1 MAEQQG
7 TKPSA
12 RATLAAK
19 ATAQER
25 QASNKSRAAEAQQDI
40 EGAGRPAD
48 AKGLAAQAAAILRG
62 DSGTAPRKPAQS
74 QPEPD
79 PDDDELPPDADGDP
93 DPDGQRDPGDD
104 DDDDQA
110 DEQPAGKPASLDEAA
125 KALGMTRQ
133 EFNAIPV
140 SVGAES
146 MTLGELKAKLPELL
160 KLDASRERLED
171 DRGTWELERIA
182 SYRNLNAIIDALPKN
197 AHTAGMLDAL
207 ERQHEQ
213 TRNRELQSLH
223 FARPRWAD
231 ATYATGAREKMTA
244 IARDYG
250 FTRAEVQGVLDH
262 RQVLL
267 LQDFAELRE
276 KVKASRDAARKVN
289 EPDGSRAAGQ
299 GPARGGAA
307 LNNGARRVKATQEGI
322 AQRAGAILRKR

>member
-160 KLDASRERLED
+160 KLDASRERLE
-171 DRGTWELERIA
+171 
-182 SYRNLNAIIDALPKN
+182 
-197 AHTAGMLDAL
+197 
-207 ERQHEQ
+207 
-213 TRNRELQSLH
+213 
-223 FARPRWAD
+223 
-231 ATYATGAREKMTA
+231 
-244 IARDYG
+244 
-250 FTRAEVQGVLDH
+250 
-262 RQVLL
+262 
-267 LQDFAELRE
+267 
-276 KVKASRDAARKVN
+276 
-289 EPDGSRAAGQ
+289 
-299 GPARGGAA
+299 
-307 LNNGARRVKATQEGI
+307 
-322 AQRAGAILRKR
+322 